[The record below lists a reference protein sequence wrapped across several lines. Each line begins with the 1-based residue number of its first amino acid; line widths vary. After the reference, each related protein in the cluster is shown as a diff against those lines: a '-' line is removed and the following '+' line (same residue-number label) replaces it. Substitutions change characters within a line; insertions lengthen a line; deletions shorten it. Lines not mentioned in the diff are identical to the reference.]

1 MTALDPIGAAPE
13 SRRPRFIALL
23 FAVSVTPIFWLGQL
37 MLGYSITAQ
46 ACYPG
51 DHPIAAAQGP
61 LFAALMA
68 FDVVALLACATGS
81 VVGWRSWR
89 QADGPTRER
98 ELTRHRNEERNRFL
112 ALWAL
117 LSNGCFFGAILF
129 NIIASLTVP
138 PCPG

>member
-1 MTALDPIGAAPE
+1 MTAVDPVGAAPE

-23 FAVSVTPIFWLGQL
+23 FAASVTPIFWLGQL
-37 MLGYSITAQ
+37 MLSYSVTAQ

-61 LFAALMA
+61 LLTALLV
-68 FDVVALLACATGS
+68 FDVVALLACAAGS
-81 VVGWRSWR
+81 VVGWRAWR
-89 QADGPTRER
+89 QVGGPNQEH
-98 ELTRHRNEERNRFL
+98 ELTRHKNEERNRFL

-117 LSNGCFFGAILF
+117 LSNGCFFAAILF
-129 NIIASLTVP
+129 HIIASLTVP